1 MERFLCPNS
10 LEVQNQKRHILH
22 ARGGT
27 IVFSRAE
34 ISLKSAKNVVFFILR
49 NANGGIWGK
58 GILALFNC

>member
-1 MERFLCPNS
+1 MERFLRPNS

-34 ISLKSAKNVVFFILR
+34 IILKVLKTWYFLYCVMPMGVLGER
-49 NANGGIWGK
+49 GY
-58 GILALFNC
+58 